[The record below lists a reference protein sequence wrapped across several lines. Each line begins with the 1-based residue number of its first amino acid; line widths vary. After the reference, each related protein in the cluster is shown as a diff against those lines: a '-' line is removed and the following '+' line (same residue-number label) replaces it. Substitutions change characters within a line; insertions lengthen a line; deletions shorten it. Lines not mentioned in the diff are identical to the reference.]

1 MENSSTSLYAKVVV
15 DIRNRSLSRTFDY
28 LIPDSLKAQL
38 AAGSVVEVPFGNRD
52 LAGFVLKLSPELE
65 PGLEPERLKP
75 IRRLLDPE
83 PIWGPALLELADWIR
98 DFYATSWQASLQT
111 VIPGPV
117 LARLR
122 ELLDVSKPRNLRGIT
137 PTEGPE
143 LEGSSA
149 RVELTQAQSEAIGE
163 ILRAGREGRSVLLHG
178 ITGSGKTEVYLH
190 AIESVLREGK
200 SALVLVPEVS
210 LTPQAVERYR
220 RRLGD
225 TVAVLHSG
233 LTDKQRREE
242 WWKLRQGRCRVAL
255 GTRSAVFAP
264 LQDLGLIVLDEEH
277 DGSYKQSAEPRYH
290 ARQVAAWR
298 AREGGCG
305 VVLGSATPSVESYFL
320 AQKGYYRLQ
329 VLSDRP
335 AGQPLPP
342 VQLID
347 MKAYRGH
354 RGLISPP
361 LLEALEAR
369 HLRGEQSVLLLNRRG
384 FSSYLQCMVCGEVR
398 ECPDCSIS
406 LTFHKARAK
415 LVCHYCDRQERP
427 PDVCWNCGSPQFSY
441 QGAGTERLQA
451 ELNNRLPDLKIARM
465 DRDTTSRSGAHADI
479 LNRFEKGEFEV
490 LVGTQMVAKGL
501 DFPRVTLVGVIG
513 GDGGLHL
520 PDFRASERTFALLTQ
535 VAGRAGRA
543 ELEGEVFVQAYQADH
558 PCLVMAA
565 QHDYQ
570 AFYEREIELRRQLRY
585 PPFCRL
591 VRLGFSAKNEGLV
604 ESAARSA
611 ALALGARLEPEQLL
625 GPAPCPLH
633 RLRGRYRWHL
643 LLKGNKV
650 QDLVLL
656 SRNYLE
662 SRKDSKDLRIFI
674 DPDPQ
679 DLM

>member
-1 MENSSTSLYAKVVV
+1 MESSSLYAKVVV

-28 LIPDSLKAQL
+28 LIPDDLRDRL
-38 AAGSVVEVPFGNRD
+38 EPGSMVEVPFGNRE
-52 LAGFVLKLSPELE
+52 LAGFVLKLSDQLE
-65 PGLEPERLKP
+65 PGLEPAKLKP
-75 IRRLLDPE
+75 LNRLLDPE
-83 PIWGPALLELADWIR
+83 PIWEPELLELAEWLR
-98 DFYATSWQASLQT
+98 LFYATTWQAALQT

-122 ELLDVSKPRNLRGIT
+122 ELMQVRKPRNRRGVT
-137 PTEGPE
+137 PKEDPPSTGGPAE
-143 LEGSSA
+143 
-149 RVELTQAQSEAIGE
+149 VELNPAQRDAVEAILQATE
-163 ILRAGREGRSVLLHG
+163 QGRSVLLHG

-190 AIESVLREGK
+190 AIQEVLAQGK
-200 SALVLVPEVS
+200 TALVLVPEVS
-210 LTPQAVERYR
+210 LTPQAVQRYR
-220 RRLGD
+220 TRLGD

-233 LTDKQRREE
+233 LTDKQRRQE
-242 WWKLRQGRCRVAL
+242 WWALREGRCRVAL

-264 LQDLGLIVLDEEH
+264 LRNLGLVVIDEEH
-277 DGSYKQSAEPRYH
+277 DGSYKQSGEPRYH
-290 ARQVAAWR
+290 ARQVAVWR
-298 AREGGCG
+298 ARKSGCG
-305 VVLGSATPSVESYFL
+305 VVLGSATPSVESNHL
-320 AQKGYYRLQ
+320 ARTGYYELREL
-329 VLSDRP
+329 LERP
-335 AGQPLPP
+335 SGQPLPP
-342 VQLID
+342 VHLID
-347 MKAYRGH
+347 MKLYRGH

-361 LLEALEAR
+361 LLEALEER
-369 HLRGEQSVLLLNRRG
+369 HRRQEQSVLLLNRRG

-406 LTFHKARAK
+406 LTFHKARSR

-451 ELNNRLPDLKIARM
+451 ELKKRLPEVRVARM
-465 DRDTTSRSGAHADI
+465 DRDTTSRSGSHAEI
-479 LNRFEKGEFEV
+479 LKSFEDGEFDV

-543 ELEGEVFVQAYQADH
+543 ELAGEVFVQAYQADH
-558 PCLVMAA
+558 PCLAMAA
-565 QHDYQ
+565 AHDYE
-570 AFYEREIELRRQLRY
+570 AFFQREIELRRQLRY

-591 VRLGFSAKNEGLV
+591 VRLGLSARDEAKV
-604 ESAARSA
+604 ETAARTA
-611 ALALGARLEPEQLL
+611 AGYLAQHLEPEQIL

-643 LLKGNKV
+643 LLKGNRV

-662 SRKDSKDLRIFI
+662 SRKETKDLRVYI

>member
-1 MENSSTSLYAKVVV
+1 METKALYAKVVV

-28 LIPDSLKAQL
+28 LIPDELREQL
-38 AAGSVVEVPFGNRD
+38 GPGSMVEVPFGNRE
-52 LAGFVLKLSPELE
+52 LAGFVLRLSDRLE

-75 IRRLLDPE
+75 LARLLDPE
-83 PIWGPALLELADWIR
+83 PIWEPELLELAEWLR
-98 DFYATSWQASLQT
+98 LFYATTWQAALQT

-122 ELLDVSKPRNLRGIT
+122 ELMQVRKPKNRRGIADQRKMIAGT
-137 PTEGPE
+137 T
-143 LEGSSA
+143 S
-149 RVELTQAQSEAIGE
+149 RVELNAAQRSAVESILKATREA
-163 ILRAGREGRSVLLHG
+163 RSVLLHG

-190 AIESVLREGK
+190 AIEEVLSQGR

-220 RRLGD
+220 DRLGD

-233 LTDKQRREE
+233 LTDKQRRQE
-242 WWKLRQGRCRVAL
+242 WWDLREGRCRVAL

-264 LQDLGLIVLDEEH
+264 LSKLGLVVIDEEH
-277 DGSYKQSAEPRYH
+277 DGSYKQSGEPRYH
-290 ARQVAAWR
+290 ARQVAVWR
-298 AREGGCG
+298 ARKSGCG

-320 AQKGYYRLQ
+320 ARTGYYQL
-329 VLSDRP
+329 LELLERP
-335 AGQPLPP
+335 SGQPLPP
-342 VQLID
+342 VNLID

-361 LLEALEAR
+361 LMAALEAR
-369 HLRGEQSVLLLNRRG
+369 QKRGEQSVLLLNRRG

-398 ECPDCSIS
+398 ECPECSIS
-406 LTFHKARAK
+406 LTFHKSRSK
-415 LVCHYCDRQERP
+415 LVCHYCDRHERP

-441 QGAGTERLQA
+441 QGAGTERLEA
-451 ELNNRLPDLKIARM
+451 ELKKRLPELRVARM
-465 DRDTTSRSGAHADI
+465 DRDTTSKSGAHAEI
-479 LNRFEKGEFEV
+479 LQSFESGEFEV

-501 DFPRVTLVGVIG
+501 DFPRVTLVGVVG

-543 ELEGEVFVQAYQADH
+543 RLAGEVFVQAYQADH

-565 QHDYQ
+565 AHDYH
-570 AFYEREIELRRQLRY
+570 AFYAREIELRKQLLY

-591 VRLGFSAKNEGLV
+591 VRLGFSARDEGKV
-604 ESAARSA
+604 EAAARA
-611 ALALGARLEPEQLL
+611 AARFLARELQPEQIL

-662 SRKDSKDLRIFI
+662 SRNQTEDLRVYI